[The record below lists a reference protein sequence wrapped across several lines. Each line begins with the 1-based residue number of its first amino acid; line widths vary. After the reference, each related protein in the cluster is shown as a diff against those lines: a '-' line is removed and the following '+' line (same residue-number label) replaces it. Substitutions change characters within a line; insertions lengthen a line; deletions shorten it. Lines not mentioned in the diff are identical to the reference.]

1 LCSRG
6 NRQRGCGAYAIPF
19 HPDSTVIPLVLLAG
33 FLGAGK
39 TRFLTDVIPLLHAR
53 GVRVRVV
60 LNDFEN
66 AEIDASRLASL
77 NALVT
82 PLNGECVCCIS
93 LRDLMDTL
101 YAVPADA
108 GTVMLIEANGATET
122 DELIGFLTMDSKL
135 SQYTPPLQ
143 LTVLDAGRW
152 QKRWFHNALE
162 RAQATTATHLHM
174 NWTQQLSA
182 ERLRKTE
189 GSVRAVNARAAL
201 TTPVHFADEMAALV
215 ESVRDQ
221 LARPRLNA
229 AVGAAPRTRATGSV
243 PTDGDSRGH
252 GDEHTNGPGNADEP
266 EHADRRGHLGDHGEL
281 PHMHAGLAHVHPFA
295 STAMPL
301 PSLVERQSFNR
312 FVRSLPAQVV
322 RAKGQVRFS
331 DRPEKMFVWNKVDG
345 RTGVHL
351 DECTPHAHTR
361 PVALFIGV
369 HLPLNELARQI
380 SGIET
385 TAIRGVS

>member
-1 LCSRG
+1 M
-6 NRQRGCGAYAIPF
+6 
-19 HPDSTVIPLVLLAG
+19 IPLVLLAG

-101 YAVPADA
+101 YAVPSDA

-122 DELIGFLTMDSKL
+122 DELLGFLTMDSKL

-143 LTVLDAGRW
+143 LTVLDTGRW

-174 NWTQQLSA
+174 NWTEKLSA

-189 GSVRAVNARAAL
+189 ASVREINPRGAL
-201 TTPVHFADEMAALV
+201 TTPALFADEMAALV
-215 ESVRDQ
+215 EAVRDKP
-221 LARPRLNA
+221 ARASLRSEPP
-229 AVGAAPRTRATGSV
+229 VHTHV
-243 PTDGDSRGH
+243 H
-252 GDEHTNGPGNADEP
+252 GNT
-266 EHADRRGHLGDHGEL
+266 EL
-281 PHMHAGLAHVHPFA
+281 PHLHTGKSHVHPFA
-295 STAMPL
+295 STAMAL
-301 PSLVERQSFNR
+301 PALVERESFQR
-312 FVRSLPAQVV
+312 FVQLLPAQVV

-331 DRPEKMFVWNKVDG
+331 DRPDKMFVWNKVDG
-345 RTGVHL
+345 RNGVHL

-361 PVALFIGV
+361 PVALFVGV
-369 HLPLNELARQI
+369 HLPLNELTAAI
-380 SGIET
+380 DGIT
-385 TAIRGVS
+385 TAASP

>member
-1 LCSRG
+1 M
-6 NRQRGCGAYAIPF
+6 
-19 HPDSTVIPLVLLAG
+19 IPLVLLAG

-39 TRFLTDVIPLLHAR
+39 TRFLTDVIPLLHAQ

-101 YAVPADA
+101 YAVPAEA
-108 GTVMLIEANGATET
+108 GTVMVIEANGATET
-122 DELIGFLTMDSKL
+122 DELLGFLTMDSKL

-174 NWTQQLSA
+174 NWTEKLSP

-189 GSVRAVNARAAL
+189 LSVREVNARGAF
-201 TTPVHFADEMAALV
+201 TTPALFAAEMAALV

-221 LARPRLNA
+221 PARQSLR
-229 AVGAAPRTRATGSV
+229 GAGGVVASV
-243 PTDGDSRGH
+243 HTPT
-252 GDEHTNGPGNADEP
+252 
-266 EHADRRGHLGDHGEL
+266 HAEAEL
-281 PHMHAGLAHVHPFA
+281 PHLHAGTSHVHPFA
-295 STAMPL
+295 STAMAL
-301 PSLVERQSFNR
+301 PALVERESFSR
-312 FVRSLPAQVV
+312 FVHALPAQVV

-331 DRPEKMFVWNKVDG
+331 DRPEKVFVWNKVDG
-345 RTGVHL
+345 RNGVHL

-361 PVALFIGV
+361 PVALFVGV
-369 HLPLNELARQI
+369 HLPLNELAAQI
-380 SGIET
+380 EGIET
-385 TAIRGVS
+385 ATSP